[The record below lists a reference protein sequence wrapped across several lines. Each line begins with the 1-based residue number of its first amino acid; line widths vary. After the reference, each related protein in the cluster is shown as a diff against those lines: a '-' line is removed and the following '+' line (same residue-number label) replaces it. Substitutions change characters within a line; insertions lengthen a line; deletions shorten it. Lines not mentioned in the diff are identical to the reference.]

1 MACKAPGVEIAHKTV
16 SILNKLKDYSLDAM
30 VVLALAAFAMEY
42 GEFCHLAHYH
52 STDQLTKS
60 LGFLR
65 RVPVLLMSPGI
76 EKHRKSIAELN
87 SLIRTTLEVFECIL
101 KLEELSANHDT
112 NDVPAL
118 SNDIL
123 VDVCLA
129 VISTVVACSTQM
141 CFLIDNE

>member
-1 MACKAPGVEIAHKTV
+1 MACTAPGVEIAQKTE
-16 SILNKLKDYSLDAM
+16 SLILKLKDYSLDAI

-65 RVPVLLMSPGI
+65 HVPVLLMPPGI
-76 EKHRKSIAELN
+76 EKHGKSITELN

-112 NDVPAL
+112 DDVPAL
-118 SNDIL
+118 TNNIL
-123 VDVCLA
+123 EDVCWA